1 MRCMSQS
8 AEKQQDVELDIR
20 GGIARIYL
28 RKDHTLI
35 EDREGPRWEC
45 SEVSMECAEDE
56 APTEDELREDFD
68 DWYNYAADW
77 QPGRQKSLGQLQA
90 DIEYIAAMTG
100 IELEG

>member
-8 AEKQQDVELDIR
+8 AEKQQDVELDVR

-28 RKDHTLI
+28 RKDHELI
-35 EDREGPRWEC
+35 EDEDGQHWEC
-45 SEVSMECAEDE
+45 AEASMECAESE
-56 APTEDELREDFD
+56 VPTELELREDFD
-68 DWYNYAADW
+68 DWYDYAADW